1 MADEKLNT
9 GPAENISPEAAEPIT
24 TPEQAA
30 AAEPQQEQTGPAIPE
45 SGDVVVSFDKINE
58 LMAEK
63 RQNARAE
70 VEKAETP
77 ETPEAAAPGETPQ
90 PANTE
95 EPKKPRRGRP
105 PKAEKA
111 ATENQKAE
119 KSAGARKGRPPKADK
134 AAPDKPKPSKRD
146 KVSRSDGKA
155 PDAKEPIKP
164 AQDTAPKETAA
175 AEQTAPEP
183 TTPPRPVE
191 EGKLVYLKLSEVHPL
206 HTFRPHPFKVRD
218 DAKMQEIVASIR
230 VNGVMVPGL
239 ARPEKD
245 GNGYEIVAGHRRTHG
260 SELAGLEE
268 MPFIVREMTD
278 HEAVQAMKDSN
289 KQRDGMLPSELA
301 ALLELEVEDIKH
313 QGGRLKGIAEGDVG
327 KRSVEIVGEAH
338 EMNYKKVMRYLRLNS
353 LVPELLDKVDDKK
366 MGFMP
371 AVELSYIKPKNQRL
385 IAVSIDGEQAS
396 PSLAQAKRL
405 RELDKEGKLNGD
417 VIDGI
422 LSEQKKED
430 RGVIISTAELEK
442 YFGKEVTPAKMKEQI
457 ALRVRL
463 AFQANLHKAAVGGAV
478 SENKALIQ
486 KLAERADAG
495 GRKIDCQRHKLPT
508 AQQIQHPHILAGFA
522 AAVAGTAKLAQRT
535 GRTGATGFTV
545 ALFAVHRGAKRRYIV
560 VVLITLRPVGA
571 ACMVVQNHPGECGT
585 VIWMLRI
592 AVGNLELQH
601 SACGNLDAGKRHCQA
616 VPILGKFFVAELSL
630 SNFGQHKVQRLVG
643 GHGGGGCDISVH
655 HRHNKSS
662 CVYGQHQAV
671 ARLILDH
678 CREGMVKIL

>member
-1 MADEKLNT
+1 ME
-9 GPAENISPEAAEPIT
+9 ENKNIPTTEGEAIAPEAPVTDIPGTDAPSPDLT
-24 TPEQAA
+24 AGV
-30 AAEPQQEQTGPAIPE
+30 PQQEQAGATMTEP
-45 SGDVVVSFDKINE
+45 GDVVVSFDKIEE
-58 LMAEK
+58 LMAE
-63 RQNARAE
+63 RRAAARDT
-70 VEKAETP
+70 VEKAEP
-77 ETPEAAAPGETPQ
+77 AAPEVDA
-90 PANTE
+90 PAVEPVDPIPDAKAAEKATE
-95 EPKKPRRGRP
+95 EKPQEEVAAEQKKSRRGRP

-111 ATENQKAE
+111 EQAAPE
-119 KSAGARKGRPPKADK
+119 AGKEQTAAKPRRGRPPKADK

-164 AQDTAPKETAA
+164 AQDTALKETAA
-175 AEQTAPEP
+175 VEQTAPEP

-191 EGKLVYLKLSEVHPL
+191 EGKLVYLKLSEVHPF

-313 QGGRLKGIAEGDVG
+313 QGGRLKGVAEGDVG

-457 ALRVRL
+457 MSLLDDWKEKQPPEL
-463 AFQANLHKAAVGGAV
+463 AKAP
-478 SENKALIQ
+478 KKQ
-486 KLAERADAG
+486 
-495 GRKIDCQRHKLPT
+495 
-508 AQQIQHPHILAGFA
+508 
-522 AAVAGTAKLAQRT
+522 
-535 GRTGATGFTV
+535 
-545 ALFAVHRGAKRRYIV
+545 
-560 VVLITLRPVGA
+560 
-571 ACMVVQNHPGECGT
+571 
-585 VIWMLRI
+585 
-592 AVGNLELQH
+592 EL
-601 SACGNLDAGKRHCQA
+601 DK
-616 VPILGKFFVAELSL
+616 
-630 SNFGQHKVQRLVG
+630 
-643 GHGGGGCDISVH
+643 
-655 HRHNKSS
+655 
-662 CVYGQHQAV
+662 
-671 ARLILDH
+671 
-678 CREGMVKIL
+678 

>member
-9 GPAENISPEAAEPIT
+9 GSGEEKLPEAPAPVAADEPQAPA
-24 TPEQAA
+24 PEQTAA
-30 AAEPQQEQTGPAIPE
+30 PTPQQEGPAQPE
-45 SGDVVVSFDKINE
+45 PGDVVVSFDKINE
-58 LMAEK
+58 LMNEK
-63 RQNARAE
+63 RQTARAE
-70 VEKAETP
+70 VEKE
-77 ETPEAAAPGETPQ
+77 EAAKEPEEKTQEEP
-90 PANTE
+90 PAAGDD
-95 EPKKPRRGRP
+95 EPKKARRGRP
-105 PKAEKA
+105 PKEEKA
-111 ATENQKAE
+111 EPTVKEAAKP
-119 KSAGARKGRPPKADK
+119 RKGRPPKADK
-134 AAPDKPKPSKRD
+134 TAPDKPKPSKRD

-155 PDAKEPIKP
+155 PDAKEPVKP
-164 AQDTAPKETAA
+164 TQDTAPKEAA
-175 AEQTAPEP
+175 VEQTAPAP
-183 TTPPRPVE
+183 ITPPRPVE
-191 EGKLVYLKLSEVHPL
+191 EGKLVYLKLSEVHPF

-313 QGGRLKGIAEGDVG
+313 QGGRLKGVAEGDVG

-457 ALRVRL
+457 MSLLDDWKEKQPPEL
-463 AFQANLHKAAVGGAV
+463 AKAP
-478 SENKALIQ
+478 KKQ
-486 KLAERADAG
+486 
-495 GRKIDCQRHKLPT
+495 
-508 AQQIQHPHILAGFA
+508 
-522 AAVAGTAKLAQRT
+522 
-535 GRTGATGFTV
+535 
-545 ALFAVHRGAKRRYIV
+545 
-560 VVLITLRPVGA
+560 
-571 ACMVVQNHPGECGT
+571 
-585 VIWMLRI
+585 
-592 AVGNLELQH
+592 EL
-601 SACGNLDAGKRHCQA
+601 DK
-616 VPILGKFFVAELSL
+616 
-630 SNFGQHKVQRLVG
+630 
-643 GHGGGGCDISVH
+643 
-655 HRHNKSS
+655 
-662 CVYGQHQAV
+662 
-671 ARLILDH
+671 
-678 CREGMVKIL
+678 

>member
-9 GPAENISPEAAEPIT
+9 GPGEEKFPEAPAPVT
-24 TPEQAA
+24 VDGPQAPAPEQTAA
-30 AAEPQQEQTGPAIPE
+30 PTPQQEGPAQPE
-45 SGDVVVSFDKINE
+45 PGDVVVSFDKINE
-58 LMAEK
+58 LMNEK
-63 RQNARAE
+63 RQTARAE
-70 VEKAETP
+70 VEKE
-77 ETPEAAAPGETPQ
+77 EAAKEPEEKTQEEP
-90 PANTE
+90 PAAGDG
-95 EPKKPRRGRP
+95 EPKKARRGRP
-105 PKAEKA
+105 PKEEKA
-111 ATENQKAE
+111 EP
-119 KSAGARKGRPPKADK
+119 AGKEAAKPRKGRPPKADK

-164 AQDTAPKETAA
+164 AQDTALKETAA
-175 AEQTAPEP
+175 VEQTAPEP

-191 EGKLVYLKLSEVHPL
+191 EGKLVYLKLSEVHPF

-313 QGGRLKGIAEGDVG
+313 QGGRLKGVAEGDVG

-457 ALRVRL
+457 MSLLDDWKEKQPPEL
-463 AFQANLHKAAVGGAV
+463 AKAP
-478 SENKALIQ
+478 KKQ
-486 KLAERADAG
+486 
-495 GRKIDCQRHKLPT
+495 
-508 AQQIQHPHILAGFA
+508 
-522 AAVAGTAKLAQRT
+522 
-535 GRTGATGFTV
+535 
-545 ALFAVHRGAKRRYIV
+545 
-560 VVLITLRPVGA
+560 
-571 ACMVVQNHPGECGT
+571 
-585 VIWMLRI
+585 
-592 AVGNLELQH
+592 EL
-601 SACGNLDAGKRHCQA
+601 DK
-616 VPILGKFFVAELSL
+616 
-630 SNFGQHKVQRLVG
+630 
-643 GHGGGGCDISVH
+643 
-655 HRHNKSS
+655 
-662 CVYGQHQAV
+662 
-671 ARLILDH
+671 
-678 CREGMVKIL
+678 

>member
-9 GPAENISPEAAEPIT
+9 GPGEEKLPEAPAPVT
-24 TPEQAA
+24 VDGPQAPAPEQTAA
-30 AAEPQQEQTGPAIPE
+30 PTPQQEGPAQPE
-45 SGDVVVSFDKINE
+45 PGDVVVSFDKINE
-58 LMAEK
+58 LMNEK
-63 RQNARAE
+63 RQTARAE
-70 VEKAETP
+70 VEKE
-77 ETPEAAAPGETPQ
+77 EAAKEPEEKTQEEP
-90 PANTE
+90 PAAGDG
-95 EPKKPRRGRP
+95 EPKKARRGRP
-105 PKAEKA
+105 PKEEKA
-111 ATENQKAE
+111 EP
-119 KSAGARKGRPPKADK
+119 AGKEAAKPRKGRPPKADK

-164 AQDTAPKETAA
+164 AQDTALKETAA
-175 AEQTAPEP
+175 VEQTAPEP

-191 EGKLVYLKLSEVHPL
+191 EGKLVYLKLSEVHPF

-313 QGGRLKGIAEGDVG
+313 QGGRLKGVAEGDVG

-457 ALRVRL
+457 MSLLDDWKEKQPPEL
-463 AFQANLHKAAVGGAV
+463 AKAP
-478 SENKALIQ
+478 KKQ
-486 KLAERADAG
+486 
-495 GRKIDCQRHKLPT
+495 
-508 AQQIQHPHILAGFA
+508 
-522 AAVAGTAKLAQRT
+522 
-535 GRTGATGFTV
+535 
-545 ALFAVHRGAKRRYIV
+545 
-560 VVLITLRPVGA
+560 
-571 ACMVVQNHPGECGT
+571 
-585 VIWMLRI
+585 
-592 AVGNLELQH
+592 EL
-601 SACGNLDAGKRHCQA
+601 DK
-616 VPILGKFFVAELSL
+616 
-630 SNFGQHKVQRLVG
+630 
-643 GHGGGGCDISVH
+643 
-655 HRHNKSS
+655 
-662 CVYGQHQAV
+662 
-671 ARLILDH
+671 
-678 CREGMVKIL
+678 

>member
-1 MADEKLNT
+1 ME
-9 GPAENISPEAAEPIT
+9 ENKNIPTTEGEAIAPEAPVTDIPGTDAPSPDLT
-24 TPEQAA
+24 AGV
-30 AAEPQQEQTGPAIPE
+30 PQQEQAGATMTEP
-45 SGDVVVSFDKINE
+45 GDVVVSFDKIEE
-58 LMAEK
+58 LMAE
-63 RQNARAE
+63 RRAAARDT
-70 VEKAETP
+70 VEKAEP
-77 ETPEAAAPGETPQ
+77 AAPEVDA
-90 PANTE
+90 PAVEPVDPIPDAKAAEKATE
-95 EPKKPRRGRP
+95 EKPQEEVAAEQKKSRRGRP

-111 ATENQKAE
+111 EQAAPE
-119 KSAGARKGRPPKADK
+119 AGKEQTAAKPRRGRPPKADK

-146 KVSRSDGKA
+146 NVSRSDGKA

-164 AQDTAPKETAA
+164 AQDTALKETAA
-175 AEQTAPEP
+175 VEQTAPEP

-191 EGKLVYLKLSEVHPL
+191 EGKLVYLKLSEVHPF

-313 QGGRLKGIAEGDVG
+313 QGGRLKGVAEGDVG

-457 ALRVRL
+457 MSLLDDWKEKQPPEL
-463 AFQANLHKAAVGGAV
+463 AKAP
-478 SENKALIQ
+478 KKQ
-486 KLAERADAG
+486 
-495 GRKIDCQRHKLPT
+495 
-508 AQQIQHPHILAGFA
+508 
-522 AAVAGTAKLAQRT
+522 
-535 GRTGATGFTV
+535 
-545 ALFAVHRGAKRRYIV
+545 
-560 VVLITLRPVGA
+560 
-571 ACMVVQNHPGECGT
+571 
-585 VIWMLRI
+585 
-592 AVGNLELQH
+592 EL
-601 SACGNLDAGKRHCQA
+601 DK
-616 VPILGKFFVAELSL
+616 
-630 SNFGQHKVQRLVG
+630 
-643 GHGGGGCDISVH
+643 
-655 HRHNKSS
+655 
-662 CVYGQHQAV
+662 
-671 ARLILDH
+671 
-678 CREGMVKIL
+678 